1 MEEAVSEFW
10 KSAIRKDLQERDR
23 YLTIFGTTTVTC
35 FITIQYRQIHITYI
49 AA

>member
-10 KSAIRKDLQERDR
+10 KSAIKKDLQERDR
-23 YLTIFGTTTVTC
+23 YLTIFETTTVTC
-35 FITIQYRQIHITYI
+35 FITILYRQIHITST